1 MQFQIDKLSN
11 ANYSNSKISSIFSL
25 YLFSFGTGLLG
36 FSVYLFLESIGS
48 INKAFIT
55 WNGQGF
61 FWTVI
66 TLSIALFI
74 LFLPV
79 EFFNSFIIVNR
90 AFKDLLANIVI
101 VILISL
107 ASLVLFQLFLG
118 SDNVFLNQY
127 LVISRAISFSGFIAI
142 PLMFFLLHTFS
153 QKIKFLNDYSYS
165 ILLLFWII
173 SSQLFL

>member
-66 TLSIALFI
+66 TC
-74 LFLPV
+74 P
-79 EFFNSFIIVNR
+79 
-90 AFKDLLANIVI
+90 
-101 VILISL
+101 
-107 ASLVLFQLFLG
+107 
-118 SDNVFLNQY
+118 
-127 LVISRAISFSGFIAI
+127 
-142 PLMFFLLHTFS
+142 
-153 QKIKFLNDYSYS
+153 
-165 ILLLFWII
+165 
-173 SSQLFL
+173 

>member
-1 MQFQIDKLSN
+1 
-11 ANYSNSKISSIFSL
+11 
-25 YLFSFGTGLLG
+25 
-36 FSVYLFLESIGS
+36 
-48 INKAFIT
+48 
-55 WNGQGF
+55 
-61 FWTVI
+61 
-66 TLSIALFI
+66 
-74 LFLPV
+74 LPV

-165 ILLLFWII
+165 IILLFWIT